1 MMTDWHL
8 LPRYWIGQSSVQV
21 YRAIKRGRMTFGYIL
36 SVFDATQMYRDFDM
50 SEEPGSWIVYIAFS
64 RLSFG

>member
-1 MMTDWHL
+1 
-8 LPRYWIGQSSVQV
+8 
-21 YRAIKRGRMTFGYIL
+21 MTFGYIL

-50 SEEPGSWIVYIAFS
+50 SEEPGNCIVYIAFS